1 MSNVIEMKKEKKTYV
16 TTIVVETS
24 YDPKELGATSILMD
38 VCQGGG
44 NLVSKTTEE
53 KSASQK
59 ESKKA
64 A

>member
-1 MSNVIEMKKEKKTYV
+1 MSNVVEMKKKKKTYV

-24 YDPKELGATSILMD
+24 YDPKDLGATSILMD

-44 NLVSKTTEE
+44 TLVSKNTEE
-53 KSASQK
+53 KVSQK